1 MAEEDMFLLSS
12 RREMAGKEVGLG
24 QAPVRVV
31 RKNSSIMAEKSTPQP
46 STKYLHDKNT
56 RA

>member
-24 QAPVRVV
+24 QAPVGVV